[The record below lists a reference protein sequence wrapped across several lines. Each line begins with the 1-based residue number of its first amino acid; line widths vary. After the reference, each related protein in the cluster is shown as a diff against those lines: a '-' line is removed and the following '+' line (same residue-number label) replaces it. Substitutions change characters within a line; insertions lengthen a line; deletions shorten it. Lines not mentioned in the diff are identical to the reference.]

1 MQRLTETQGEMIGYA
16 PIYGAPPPL
25 AQDTPLPTGAGTGG
39 VSALERRAWVVAF
52 GVAGVFCLGAW
63 GVLDGLYSGVDIR
76 AMQREAQ
83 RSEQSAIAAEQRAAD
98 AMVAAEQ
105 WRSHAGAQAETIGH
119 VRGLVCD

>member
-1 MQRLTETQGEMIGYA
+1 MQRVTETQGEMIGYA
-16 PIYGAPPPL
+16 PIYGALPPL
-25 AQDTPLPTGAGTGG
+25 AQDAPPPTVAGTGG

-98 AMVAAEQ
+98 AMAAAEQ
-105 WRSHAGAQAETIGH
+105 WRSHAGVQAETIGN